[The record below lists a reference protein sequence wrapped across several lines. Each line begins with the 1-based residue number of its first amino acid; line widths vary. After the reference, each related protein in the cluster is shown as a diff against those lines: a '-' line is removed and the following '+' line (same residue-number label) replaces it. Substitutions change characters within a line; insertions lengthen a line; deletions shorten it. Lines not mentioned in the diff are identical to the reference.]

1 MNVQN
6 GQIGNKK
13 EQQNAI
19 TVSRGWQTIGQC
31 LQYVVASRMEDE
43 AQKGPRNDG
52 RTLTGQTGL
61 DLLLQKGFTILKL
74 TLLDT

>member
-19 TVSRGWQTIGQC
+19 TASRGWQTIG
-31 LQYVVASRMEDE
+31 QYVVASRMEDE

-61 DLLLQKGFTILKL
+61 DLLLQKGFSILKL